1 MGEAEQDGA
10 STDGAGVISTRQRLD
25 SIEVRLAALESAQ
38 AWLRLEQL
46 QAELASLHAVIEYIV
61 ERDGGSVV

>member
-1 MGEAEQDGA
+1 MSEAERGGA
-10 STDGAGVISTRQRLD
+10 STDGAGVISTQQRFD

-46 QAELASLHAVIEYIV
+46 QAELARLDALIDYIV
-61 ERDGGSVV
+61 ERDGGSAA